1 LLINQRHF
9 PRKVRLIVTF
19 SISEVERMFNCKLNW
34 FWLMTTGVMVAACT
48 HTTID
53 TSGNS
58 ESNIAQASSIPN
70 YPPMYNVEVKVC
82 GDIIAPIRDEQRCI
96 NQNLRLWGPVEEAKL
111 VRTGISLPSVSAVD
125 HKVAIAS
132 KGCYPVYSQPSQPQF
147 YWADTII
154 QVNRG
159 STPTIEIKQTQLSN
173 QQIYELMTN
182 RLTSRRIATFGGM
195 GCEPAPVN

>member
-1 LLINQRHF
+1 
-9 PRKVRLIVTF
+9 
-19 SISEVERMFNCKLNW
+19 MFNCKLNW

-96 NQNLRLWGPVEEAKL
+96 NQNLRLWGPVKEAKL

-132 KGCYPVYSQPSQPQF
+132 QGCYPVYSQPSQAQF